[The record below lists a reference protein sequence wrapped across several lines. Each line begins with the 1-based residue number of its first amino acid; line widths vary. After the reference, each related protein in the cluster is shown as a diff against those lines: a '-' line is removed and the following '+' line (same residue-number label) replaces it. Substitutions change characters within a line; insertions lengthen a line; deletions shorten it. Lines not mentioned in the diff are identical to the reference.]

1 LAIPVLL
8 ILAVLWAAFFVWPLI
23 SGRSERRAH
32 DSIHDFTH
40 ALGAIGKTGGFRRR
54 KKEPLPSPIPVA
66 LPPVRGLA
74 NGATQVRVGGMSRAQ
89 RRRRDVLL
97 TLGVLVLG
105 SLLLAFLSG
114 STMLWLV
121 QLLTDG
127 LLVAYVALL
136 VRMKNAALDRRNKVR
151 YLPAR
156 RPVPQAPVHTLALR
170 RTASS

>member
-1 LAIPVLL
+1 M
-8 ILAVLWAAFFVWPLI
+8 
-23 SGRSERRAH
+23 
-32 DSIHDFTH
+32 T
-40 ALGAIGKTGGFRRR
+40 
-54 KKEPLPSPIPVA
+54 
-66 LPPVRGLA
+66 
-74 NGATQVRVGGMSRAQ
+74 RAQ

-127 LLVAYVALL
+127 LLAAYVALL
-136 VRMKNAALDRRNKVR
+136 VRMKNAELDRRNKVR

-156 RPVPQAPVHTLALR
+156 RAVQQAPVQAFALR
-170 RTASS
+170 RTGSS